1 MRVQEQARVLVQ
13 GQVRGAVEVGGASCL
28 RDEHAKSRR
37 SHLGV
42 RNSCCML
49 GEMRMKRMKL
59 AGADVVV
66 VAVAH

>member
-1 MRVQEQARVLVQ
+1 MQEQARVLVR
-13 GQVRGAVEVGGASCL
+13 GQVRGAVGVGGASCL
-28 RDEHAKSRR
+28 RDGHARR
-37 SHLGV
+37 RKGRLGA
-42 RNSCCML
+42 RYGCYGL